1 MTPHPPRA
9 ADLSS
14 LTPQDIDRILESIR
28 AEAKARGSKA
38 GVGGYATGAP
48 AAAATASHGLGVVE
62 LQHAADF
69 LALPLDVFLWET
81 YRHFLGRN
89 PDPAGAAHYQRQ
101 LLAGRLTRMEV
112 LGRFALSPE
121 ARRRGVAVKG
131 VVLASLV
138 ATFYRVPVLGPVAA
152 LAARILCLPAHWQD
166 RSAIEAT
173 AFATGTW
180 MKR

>member
-1 MTPHPPRA
+1 MSTI
-9 ADLSS
+9 
-14 LTPQDIDRILESIR
+14 TPQDIDRILDAIR
-28 AEAKARGSKA
+28 AEAKARGSKS
-38 GVGGYATGAP
+38 GVGRYATDAP
-48 AAAATASHGLGVVE
+48 VSSVPVAAVHGLGLVE
-62 LQHAADF
+62 LRHAADF
-69 LALPLDVFLWET
+69 LPLPLDVFLWEA

-121 ARRRGVAVKG
+121 ARGRGVTVRG
-131 VVLASLV
+131 VVLPALA
-138 ATFYRVPVLGPVAA
+138 ATFYRVPILGPAAA
-152 LAARILCLPAHWQD
+152 LAARILRLPAHWQD
-166 RSAIEAT
+166 RSAIEAA

>member
-1 MTPHPPRA
+1 
-9 ADLSS
+9 LSS
-14 LTPQDIDRILESIR
+14 ITPRDIDRILDAIR
-28 AEAKARGSKA
+28 AEAQARGSKSR
-38 GVGGYATGAP
+38 VGQYATGAP
-48 AAAATASHGLGVVE
+48 GTVGGAVASHGLGLVE

-101 LLAGRLTRMEV
+101 LLAGRLTRIEV
-112 LGRFALSPE
+112 LGRFALSAE
-121 ARRRGVAVKG
+121 ARRRGVSIRG
-131 VVLASLV
+131 VVLPALV
-138 ATFYRVPVLGPVAA
+138 ATFYRVPVLGPAAA
-152 LAARILCLPAHWQD
+152 LVARILRLPAHWQD
-166 RSAIEAT
+166 RSTLEAA